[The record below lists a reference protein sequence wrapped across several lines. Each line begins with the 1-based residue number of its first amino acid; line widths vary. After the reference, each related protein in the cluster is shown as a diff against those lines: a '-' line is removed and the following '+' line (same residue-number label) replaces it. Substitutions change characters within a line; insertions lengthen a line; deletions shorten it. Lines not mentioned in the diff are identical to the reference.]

1 MPRRG
6 DSTKKTSKK
15 KLGRDH
21 QSGRGE
27 LPKKAAHPRNFLSPE
42 EPDLS
47 RILKANELDLEEDE
61 PDHSFAHPLHS
72 TAVYT
77 DEEDTFLDPRPLA
90 GSPPPAS
97 TPLPKG
103 APRLRA
109 SRIEFEA
116 EDRPEDRPARKAEP
130 RSGEA
135 KPASTGPSDPST
147 SAKVTNLVK
156 RFKGPQDGRTPSAS
170 NPPERSEA
178 PPAAPPSQ
186 KGPRPGPPRPAGG
199 REILKRRERC
209 QGEKRK
215 KLEAGAL
222 TPAGESEDGE
232 PAQGPDGVRRPPR
245 GLTDLRV
252 ILSAFEDAVTMYKQ
266 EVESKICK
274 KAIDSFYAD
283 FKEQLTQMVTDA
295 QDLTNLKRRN
305 AKVVADINQKRKR
318 LLEVREELIRTQPQL
333 SRLRREHAELSQR
346 KASLARAADFLADL
360 KQLRH
365 RCLDFRERNPAQ
377 KETYGPSSLPA
388 LLVESRSVLKAE
400 NHLQNINRRLKRL
413 TDRDEADAV
422 EYVAA

>member
-1 MPRRG
+1 MPRGG

-27 LPKKAAHPRNFLSPE
+27 LRKKAAHPWKFFLPE

-47 RILKANELDLEEDE
+47 RILRANGTELEEDE

-77 DEEDTFLDPRPLA
+77 DEEDAFLNPRPLA

-109 SRIEFEA
+109 SRIESEA
-116 EDRPEDRPARKAEP
+116 EKRPEDRPAQTPRKAKP

-147 SAKVTNLVK
+147 STKVTHLVK
-156 RFKGPQDGRTPSAS
+156 TFKGQQDGRTPSS
-170 NPPERSEA
+170 SDPPERSEA
-178 PPAAPPSQ
+178 PAVATPSQ
-186 KGPRPGPPRPAGG
+186 KGGRRGPPQPSGKQ
-199 REILKRRERC
+199 ETLKRREPC
-209 QGEKRK
+209 QGKKRK
-215 KLEAGAL
+215 TSEAGAF
-222 TPAGESEDGE
+222 TPAGESRV
-232 PAQGPDGVRRPPR
+232 GVKR
-245 GLTDLRV
+245 GLAELRV
-252 ILSAFEDAVTMYKQ
+252 ILSAFEDAVTTYKQ
-266 EVESKICK
+266 EVDSKVCK
-274 KAIDSFYAD
+274 KAIDRFFAA

-295 QDLTNLKRRN
+295 QDLTDLQRRN
-305 AKVVADINQKRKR
+305 AKVVATINQKRRR
-318 LLEVREELIRTQPQL
+318 LLEVQDELIRTDPQL
-333 SRLRREHAELSQR
+333 SRLRREHAQLSQR
-346 KASLARAADFLADL
+346 QASLAQATDFLANL
-360 KQLRH
+360 KQLR
-365 RCLDFRERNPAQ
+365 RQCWDFRERNPAQ

-413 TDRDEADAV
+413 VDQDEADAV
-422 EYVAA
+422 EYVAT